1 MNSTED
7 RVYDLLPAIY
17 RQRDA
22 KRGWPLKA
30 LLRVIANEAN
40 FVEADIKQLYE
51 NWFIETCEDWV
62 VPYIG
67 DLIGYRLVH
76 EAGPPGDPSTPAGRE
91 RNRILIPRREVANTV
106 RYRRRKGTLALLELL
121 ARDVANWPARAV
133 EFCDLLSVTQSV
145 RLAEYEYAGWRTND
159 LNASANVLPLGKTTI
174 DLRQGDVLDR
184 IDGPFDES
192 AHTVEI
198 RRVNSHRTQGRF
210 NIPSVGLYVWRL
222 KPYSVSRA
230 KAYCLEQVGAHC
242 FTFSVLGNDGRLFLN
257 PAIEEDPTQIA
268 GELNLPTPIRRRA
281 LEGDRARAVN
291 ERLPSQYY
299 GLDKSFV
306 IWEKPPFGQDRADP
320 VPLDRIVVADLSGWQ
335 YRPHH
340 HQVAVDPV
348 LGRIAFPPNRPPRQ
362 DVWVTYHYGF
372 SADMGG
378 GEYPRSV
385 SQLTDKVYRVGRGET
400 HATVGSAL
408 QQWVVDKPAEAVIEI
423 TDSGDYVEQLN
434 IEFVEGQN
442 LTLRAA
448 DGRRPVI
455 RILDFRTGGPDALRL
470 TAARGDPQP
479 KETEKDGDGRCC
491 VPNTRFCLD
500 GILVTGRGVR
510 IEGAVSDFTLR
521 HSTLVPGW
529 TLDAECHAQ
538 RPSEPSLELWN
549 TGVRVRITHSILGPI
564 QVAQDEVS
572 ADPLDIHIADSLLD
586 GTDPDDEVLG
596 APGRAFAHAT
606 LTVERCT
613 VFGSIQTHAIDLAEN
628 SIFDGP
634 VCVARRQVGCMR
646 FCYVP
651 PGSRTPRRFHCEP
664 DAAIAAAKTV
674 SEKALAGQRVRPRF
688 DSTSYGTPTYARLA
702 LHCAEEIRRGAD
714 DRSEMGVFHDLYQ
727 PQRAAMLQAR
737 LDEFIPAEKEGG
749 ILYAD

>member
-1 MNSTED
+1 MSATKD

-22 KRGWPLKA
+22 EREWPLKA
-30 LLRVIANEAN
+30 LLRVIAEEVDL
-40 FVEADIKQLYE
+40 VEADIEQLHQ

-91 RNRILIPRREVANTV
+91 RNRILFPRREVANTV

-133 EFCDLLSVTQSV
+133 EFCRLLSVTPSV
-145 RLAEYEYAGWRTND
+145 RLAELEFTASQTND
-159 LNASANVLPLGKTTI
+159 SNDSAKIVPLGRGTI
-174 DLRQGDVLDR
+174 DIRQGDVLDR
-184 IDGPFDES
+184 LDGPFDES

-198 RRVNSHRTQGRF
+198 RRVDSHRTQGRF
-210 NIPSVGLYVWRL
+210 NIPSIGLYVWRL
-222 KPYSVSRA
+222 RAYSVSRA

-242 FTFSVLGNDGRLFLN
+242 YTFSVLGNDSRLYVN
-257 PAIEEDPTQIA
+257 PTTEEDPTQIA
-268 GELNLPTPIRRRA
+268 GALNLPTPIGRRA
-281 LEGDRARAVN
+281 LQADLADAVN
-291 ERLPSQYY
+291 EPRPSQYY
-299 GLDKSFV
+299 GVDKSLV
-306 IWEKPPFGQDRADP
+306 VWEKPPFGQTRTDP

-335 YRPHH
+335 YRPYDD
-340 HQVAVDPV
+340 QVAVDPV

-378 GEYPRSV
+378 GEYHRSV
-385 SQLTDKVYRVGRGET
+385 ARLTDNVYRVGRGET

-408 QQWVVDKPAEAVIEI
+408 GQWGVDKLEEAVIEI
-423 TDSGDYVEQLN
+423 TDSGDYVEQLH
-434 IEFVEGQN
+434 IEFETGQS

-448 DGRRPVI
+448 DGQRPVI
-455 RILDFRTGGPDALRL
+455 RVLDFQTGRPDAIRV
-470 TAARGDPQP
+470 TAAGGDHVL
-479 KETEKDGDGRCC
+479 EDSEDGNAGRT
-491 VPNTRFCLD
+491 VLNTRFCLD
-500 GILVTGRGVR
+500 GVLVTGRGVR
-510 IEGAVSDFTLR
+510 IDGALSDFTLR

-529 TLDAECHAQ
+529 TLDTECHPQ

-549 TGVRVRITHSILGPI
+549 TGARVRITHSILGPV
-564 QVAQDEVS
+564 QVNHDEVTT
-572 ADPLDIHIADSLLD
+572 DPLEVHIADSVLD
-586 GTDPDDEVLG
+586 GADPHGEVLG

-606 LTVERCT
+606 LTIERST
-613 VFGSIQTHAIDLAEN
+613 VFGCVQTHAIALAEN
-628 SIFDGP
+628 SIFNGL
-634 VCVARRQVGCMR
+634 VCVARRQIGCMR
-646 FCYVP
+646 FCYAP
-651 PGSRTPRRFHCEP
+651 PESRTPRRYHCEP
-664 DAAIAAAKTV
+664 DIAVAAAGTGP
-674 SEKALAGQRVRPRF
+674 EKRRAEQRVRPRF
-688 DSTSYGTPTYARLA
+688 DSISYGTPIYARLA
-702 LHCAEEIRRGAD
+702 LHCADEIRRGAD

-727 PQRAAMLQAR
+727 PQRGAMLQTR